1 MNVKKKKIVLLTVI
15 ICMAVSGLGWLAYIR
30 PYGCWT
36 FDAVITDIHD
46 NRVYVK
52 GMEKNGINFRG
63 EFVFSIEQDTRIV
76 RQFHRIS
83 FRELKIGD
91 RIAVSFRGGTLEIYP
106 VIIEEVKQIRLL
118 N

>member
-1 MNVKKKKIVLLTVI
+1 MNIKKKKIVLLTVI
-15 ICMAVSGLGWLAYIR
+15 ICMAVTGIGWLAYIR
-30 PYGCWT
+30 PYGCRT
-36 FDAVITDIHD
+36 FDAVITDIYG
-46 NRVYVK
+46 NSVFVK

-91 RIAVSFRGGTLEIYP
+91 RIAVSFRGETLEIYP